1 MNRQEQAFQA
11 APEAS
16 AAIVATTA
24 ESRPSLAKRAIAS
37 TLIASCTL
45 MALPMHASAQVVP
58 TDALV
63 PPAATA
69 TTSGTA
75 ADSRVRVNA
84 FFARED
90 VRQAMVKEGVDGAA
104 AQARVDAMSDDEIRA
119 LDGRIAQAPAGGDVL
134 GIIFAVFVILLVTDI
149 LGFTKVFPFTRS
161 IR

>member
-1 MNRQEQAFQA
+1 MNPQASRQDA
-11 APEAS
+11 A
-16 AAIVATTA
+16 
-24 ESRPSLAKRAIAS
+24 RPSLAKRAIAS
-37 TLIASCTL
+37 TLIVSCSL

-63 PPAATA
+63 QQDAPA
-69 TTSGTA
+69 GTA

-90 VRQAMVKEGVDGAA
+90 VRQAMVKEGVNPAD
-104 AQARVDAMSDDEIRA
+104 AQSRVDAMSDDEIRA

-134 GIIFAVFVILLVTDI
+134 GVIFAVFVILLVTDI

>member
-1 MNRQEQAFQA
+1 MNPQASRQDA
-11 APEAS
+11 
-16 AAIVATTA
+16 V
-24 ESRPSLAKRAIAS
+24 RPSLAKRAIAS
-37 TLIASCTL
+37 TLIVSCSL

-58 TDALV
+58 TDALAQQDA
-63 PPAATA
+63 PA
-69 TTSGTA
+69 GTA

-90 VRQAMVKEGVDGAA
+90 VRQAMVKEGVNPAD
-104 AQARVDAMSDDEIRA
+104 AQSRVDAMSDDEIRA

-134 GIIFAVFVILLVTDI
+134 GVIFAVFVILLVTDI

>member
-1 MNRQEQAFQA
+1 MNPQASRQDA
-11 APEAS
+11 A
-16 AAIVATTA
+16 
-24 ESRPSLAKRAIAS
+24 RPSLAMRAIAS
-37 TLIASCTL
+37 TLIVSCSL

-63 PPAATA
+63 QQDAPA
-69 TTSGTA
+69 GTA

-90 VRQAMVKEGVDGAA
+90 VRQAMVKEGVNPAD
-104 AQARVDAMSDDEIRA
+104 AQSRVDAMSDDEIRA

-134 GIIFAVFVILLVTDI
+134 GVIFAVFVILLVTDI

>member
-1 MNRQEQAFQA
+1 MNRQEQASQTVCSGAIA
-11 APEAS
+11 A
-16 AAIVATTA
+16 VTA
-24 ESRPSLAKRAIAS
+24 SRPSLAKRAIAS

-63 PPAATA
+63 QPAAPT
-69 TTSGTA
+69 GTA

-90 VRQAMVKEGVDGAA
+90 VRQAMVKEGVDAGA

-119 LDGRIAQAPAGGDVL
+119 LDGRIAEAPAGGEVL
-134 GIIFAVFVILLVTDI
+134 GIIFTVFVILLITDI

>member
-1 MNRQEQAFQA
+1 MNPQASRQDA
-11 APEAS
+11 A
-16 AAIVATTA
+16 
-24 ESRPSLAKRAIAS
+24 RPSLAKRAIAS
-37 TLIASCTL
+37 TLIVSCSL

-63 PPAATA
+63 QQEAPA
-69 TTSGTA
+69 GTA

-90 VRQAMVKEGVDGAA
+90 VRQAMVKEGVNPAD
-104 AQARVDAMSDDEIRA
+104 AQSRVDAMSDDEIRA

-134 GIIFAVFVILLVTDI
+134 GVIFAVFVILLVTDI

>member
-1 MNRQEQAFQA
+1 
-11 APEAS
+11 
-16 AAIVATTA
+16 
-24 ESRPSLAKRAIAS
+24 LAKRAIAS
-37 TLIASCTL
+37 TLIVSCSL

-63 PPAATA
+63 QQDAPA
-69 TTSGTA
+69 GTA

-90 VRQAMVKEGVDGAA
+90 VRQAMVKEGVNPAD
-104 AQARVDAMSDDEIRA
+104 AQSRVDAMSDDEIRA

-134 GIIFAVFVILLVTDI
+134 GVIFAVFVILLVTDI

>member
-1 MNRQEQAFQA
+1 MNPQASRQDA
-11 APEAS
+11 A
-16 AAIVATTA
+16 
-24 ESRPSLAKRAIAS
+24 RPSLAKRAIAS
-37 TLIASCTL
+37 TLIVSCSL
-45 MALPMHASAQVVP
+45 MALPMHANAQVVP

-63 PPAATA
+63 QQDAPA
-69 TTSGTA
+69 GTA

-90 VRQAMVKEGVDGAA
+90 VRQAMVKEGVNPAD
-104 AQARVDAMSDDEIRA
+104 AQSRVDAMSDDEIRA

-134 GIIFAVFVILLVTDI
+134 GVIFAVFVILLVTDI

>member
-1 MNRQEQAFQA
+1 MNPQASRQDA
-11 APEAS
+11 A
-16 AAIVATTA
+16 
-24 ESRPSLAKRAIAS
+24 RPSLAKRAIAS
-37 TLIASCTL
+37 TLIVSCSL

-63 PPAATA
+63 QQDSPA
-69 TTSGTA
+69 GTA

-90 VRQAMVKEGVDGAA
+90 VRQAMVKEGVNPAD
-104 AQARVDAMSDDEIRA
+104 AQSRVDAMSDDEIRA

-134 GIIFAVFVILLVTDI
+134 GVIFAVFVILLVTDI

>member
-11 APEAS
+11 ASEAP
-16 AAIVATTA
+16 AAIVATA
-24 ESRPSLAKRAIAS
+24 QASRPSLAKRAIAC

-63 PPAATA
+63 QPAAPT
-69 TTSGTA
+69 GTA

>member
-1 MNRQEQAFQA
+1 MNPQASRQD
-11 APEAS
+11 
-16 AAIVATTA
+16 TA
-24 ESRPSLAKRAIAS
+24 RPSLAKRAIAS
-37 TLIASCTL
+37 TLIVSCSL

-63 PPAATA
+63 QQEAPA
-69 TTSGTA
+69 GTA

-90 VRQAMVKEGVDGAA
+90 VRQAMVKEGVNPAD
-104 AQARVDAMSDDEIRA
+104 AQSRVDAMSDDEIRA

-134 GIIFAVFVILLVTDI
+134 GVIFAVFVILLVTDI

>member
-1 MNRQEQAFQA
+1 MNQQASRQDA
-11 APEAS
+11 A
-16 AAIVATTA
+16 
-24 ESRPSLAKRAIAS
+24 RPSLAMRAIAS
-37 TLIASCTL
+37 TLIVSCSL

-63 PPAATA
+63 QQDAPA
-69 TTSGTA
+69 GTA

-90 VRQAMVKEGVDGAA
+90 VRQAMVKEGVNPAD
-104 AQARVDAMSDDEIRA
+104 AQSRVDAMSDDEIRA

-134 GIIFAVFVILLVTDI
+134 GVIFAVFVILLVTDI

>member
-1 MNRQEQAFQA
+1 MNQQASRQDA
-11 APEAS
+11 A
-16 AAIVATTA
+16 
-24 ESRPSLAKRAIAS
+24 RPSLAKRAIAS
-37 TLIASCTL
+37 TLIVSCSL

-63 PPAATA
+63 QQDAPA
-69 TTSGTA
+69 GTA

-90 VRQAMVKEGVDGAA
+90 VRQAMVKEGVNPAD
-104 AQARVDAMSDDEIRA
+104 AQSRVDAMSDDEIRA

-134 GIIFAVFVILLVTDI
+134 GVIFAVFVILLVTDI

>member
-1 MNRQEQAFQA
+1 MNQQASRQDA
-11 APEAS
+11 A
-16 AAIVATTA
+16 
-24 ESRPSLAKRAIAS
+24 RPSLAKRAIAS
-37 TLIASCTL
+37 TLIVSCSL

-63 PPAATA
+63 QQDAPA
-69 TTSGTA
+69 GTA

-90 VRQAMVKEGVDGAA
+90 VRQAMVKEGVNPAD
-104 AQARVDAMSDDEIRA
+104 AQSRVAAMSDDEIRA

-134 GIIFAVFVILLVTDI
+134 GVIFAVFVILLVTDI

>member
-1 MNRQEQAFQA
+1 MNQQASRQDA
-11 APEAS
+11 A
-16 AAIVATTA
+16 
-24 ESRPSLAKRAIAS
+24 RPSLAKRAIAS
-37 TLIASCTL
+37 TLIVSCSL

-63 PPAATA
+63 QQEAPA
-69 TTSGTA
+69 GTA

-90 VRQAMVKEGVDGAA
+90 VRQAMVKEGVNPAD
-104 AQARVDAMSDDEIRA
+104 AQSRVDAMSDDEIRA

-134 GIIFAVFVILLVTDI
+134 GVIFAVFVILLVTDI

>member
-1 MNRQEQAFQA
+1 MNRQEQASHA
-11 APEAS
+11 V
-16 AAIVATTA
+16 AIATGACATA
-24 ESRPSLAKRAIAS
+24 VVQTTRPSLAKRAIAS

-58 TDALV
+58 TEALV
-63 PPAATA
+63 PPAATV
-69 TTSGTA
+69 GTA

-90 VRQAMVKEGVDGAA
+90 VRLAMVKEGVDASA

>member
-1 MNRQEQAFQA
+1 M
-11 APEAS
+11 
-16 AAIVATTA
+16 TA
-24 ESRPSLAKRAIAS
+24 SRPSLAKRAIAS

-63 PPAATA
+63 QPAAPT
-69 TTSGTA
+69 GTA

-90 VRQAMVKEGVDGAA
+90 VRQAMVKEGVDAAA

-119 LDGRIAQAPAGGDVL
+119 LDGRIAEAPAGGEVL
-134 GIIFAVFVILLVTDI
+134 GLIFTVFVILLITDI

>member
-1 MNRQEQAFQA
+1 MNQQA
-11 APEAS
+11 ASRQDLA
-16 AAIVATTA
+16 
-24 ESRPSLAKRAIAS
+24 RPSLAKRAIAS
-37 TLIASCTL
+37 TLIVSCSL
-45 MALPMHASAQVVP
+45 MALPMQASAQVVP

-63 PPAATA
+63 QQEAPA
-69 TTSGTA
+69 GTA

-90 VRQAMVKEGVDGAA
+90 VRQAMVKEGVNPAD
-104 AQARVDAMSDDEIRA
+104 AQSRVDAMSDDEIRA

-134 GIIFAVFVILLVTDI
+134 GVIFAVFVILLVTDI

>member
-1 MNRQEQAFQA
+1 MNRQEQASQA
-11 APEAS
+11 ACS
-16 AAIVATTA
+16 GAIATVTA
-24 ESRPSLAKRAIAS
+24 SRPSLAKRAIAS

-63 PPAATA
+63 QPAAPT
-69 TTSGTA
+69 GTA

-90 VRQAMVKEGVDGAA
+90 VRQAMVKEGVDAAA

-119 LDGRIAQAPAGGDVL
+119 LDGRIAEAPAGGEVL
-134 GIIFAVFVILLVTDI
+134 GLIFTVFVILLITDI

>member
-11 APEAS
+11 ASPSVAS
-16 AAIVATTA
+16 APLV
-24 ESRPSLAKRAIAS
+24 SRPSLAKRAIAS

-63 PPAATA
+63 QPAAPA
-69 TTSGTA
+69 GTA

-90 VRQAMVKEGVDGAA
+90 VRQAMVKEGVDTAA

>member
-1 MNRQEQAFQA
+1 MTQQA
-11 APEAS
+11 ASRQDLA
-16 AAIVATTA
+16 
-24 ESRPSLAKRAIAS
+24 RPSLAKRAIAS
-37 TLIASCTL
+37 TLIFSCSL
-45 MALPMHASAQVVP
+45 MALPMQASAQVVP

-63 PPAATA
+63 QQEAPA
-69 TTSGTA
+69 GTA

-90 VRQAMVKEGVDGAA
+90 VRQAMVKEGVNPAD
-104 AQARVDAMSDDEIRA
+104 AQSRVDAMSDDEIRA

-134 GIIFAVFVILLVTDI
+134 GVIFAVFVILLVTDI

>member
-1 MNRQEQAFQA
+1 MNRQEHAVQVSPA
-11 APEAS
+11 A
-16 AAIVATTA
+16 V
-24 ESRPSLAKRAIAS
+24 RPSLAKRAIAS

-63 PPAATA
+63 QPAAPA
-69 TTSGTA
+69 GTA
-75 ADSRVRVNA
+75 ADSRARVNA

-90 VRQAMVKEGVDGAA
+90 VRQAMVKEGVDPAA
-104 AQARVDAMSDDEIRA
+104 AQSRVDAMSDDEIRS
-119 LDGRIAQAPAGGDVL
+119 LDGRVAQAPAGGDVL
-134 GIIFAVFVILLVTDI
+134 GIIFTVFVILLVTDI